1 MRRELDELRNKLG
14 ELGVRFQEEQLPYG
28 TKVTCPGGEVF
39 AYYPKKGTVVVQGDT
54 STELS
59 RDIEAWARA
68 DGPAERSEMVGPS
81 EQIFIVYGHDTDAR
95 RDLQLLLHQMGFKP
109 IVLGDLPAEGDT
121 IIEKLE
127 KYLGPNSP
135 VGFACVLFTPD
146 DEGYPKDRVDEKK
159 YRARQNVIL
168 ELGMVLTRLGR
179 KRVVILRKGSVE
191 KPSDIEGLIYLP
203 FKERVDEAKSSL
215 YKELTAAG
223 YAPQV
228 VT

>member
-1 MRRELDELRNKLG
+1 MNL
-14 ELGVRFQEEQLPYG
+14 QEEQLPYG
-28 TKVTCPGGEVF
+28 TKITCPGGEVF

-59 RDIEAWARA
+59 RDIEAWATG
-68 DGPAERSEMVGPS
+68 DGPEEHSEMAHTSKMAGPS
-81 EQIFIVYGHDTDAR
+81 EQIFIVYGHDTHAR
-95 RDLQLLLHQMGFKP
+95 RDLQLLLHQMGLKP

-135 VGFACVLFTPD
+135 VGFACVLLTPD
-146 DEGYPKDRVDEKK
+146 DEGYPKGQENEKK
-159 YRARQNVIL
+159 HRARQNVIL

-203 FKERVDEAKSSL
+203 FEERVDEAKSNL